1 MPRDTAELMVWHGGL
16 SGSAPLKIAEKNH
29 FNEIISNE
37 NLISVLPENI
47 NFSQTVFSSMNFFVS
62 IWLLILVPII
72 FFILGKKIK
81 KEKILKI
88 KIKSIDDSSSKN
100 PSETFAEKIDKSNI
114 FGMTIGGILII
125 LSIFKIISS
134 SSFDF
139 INPNFINLFLL
150 GIAIFFTRV

>member
-1 MPRDTAELMVWHGGL
+1 MVWHGGL

-62 IWLLILVPII
+62 ICLLILVPFI
-72 FFILGKKIK
+72 FFILGEKKIK
-81 KEKILKI
+81 KDKILQLEI
-88 KIKSIDDSSSKN
+88 SSVCQTSSKK
-100 PSETFAEKIDKSNI
+100 PSKTFAEKIDTSNF
-114 FGMTIGGILII
+114 FGMTIGGVLIL
-125 LSIFKIISS
+125 LSISKIISS

-150 GIAIFFTRV
+150 GIAIFFTLV